1 MRGCLMP
8 IIRGKHSFEGHFT
21 QIPNAWV
28 RDKRLSY
35 KARGLLAELMS
46 HEPGFSV
53 SRESIARNGQDGD
66 RAVRSAIAEL
76 EAAGYLRR
84 SQERSDG
91 QRFGAAIWT
100 TSDPFEPS
108 VRFAPAGFAPA
119 DNAGAKKTI
128 DKNTKEKELKTLV
141 RDELGRRF
149 DDFWKVYPR
158 REKKAKA
165 EAAFYKAA
173 QVTDPQ
179 SIIDGATRY
188 AEDPNRVKQFT
199 RIPESWLNGHCWDDD
214 PLPAREMTPEDKAE
228 KLRIER
234 AQKADADRERSR
246 KLLEEQKAAAEL
258 AKANPPKRC
267 EHDRIAVMCSVCSK
281 APKAT

>member
-1 MRGCLMP
+1 MP

-21 QIPNAWV
+21 QIPNTWV

-46 HEPGFSV
+46 HEPGFRV

-76 EAAGYLRR
+76 EASGYLRR

-100 TSDPFEPS
+100 TCDPFEPS
-108 VRFAPAGFAPA
+108 VHFAPADRAHA

-128 DKNTKEKELKTLV
+128 EKNTKEKELKTLV
-141 RDELGRRF
+141 QDELGRKF
-149 DDFWKVYPR
+149 EDFWKVYPR

-165 EAAFYKAA
+165 LDAFRKWA
-173 QVTDPQ
+173 QEVDPQ
-179 SIIDGATRY
+179 RIIDGAARY
-188 AEDPNRVKQFT
+188 ASDPNRVKQFT
-199 RIPESWLNGHCWDDD
+199 RIPESWLNGNCWDDD
-214 PLPAREMTPEDKAE
+214 PLPVREMTPEEKAE

-234 AQKADADRERSR
+234 AQKMDADRERSR
-246 KLLEEQKAAAEL
+246 KLLEEQKAAAEQ